1 MNIEVSLGL
10 WQDRPAEEVV
20 GTALIAD
27 ACGYPAVWIGE
38 MATYDAFALATSV
51 GARMS
56 AAALVLGPLPVS
68 VRDPM
73 MIAMG
78 AASVAAL
85 TGRPV
90 SVALGTSSVVL
101 VEQWHGRSRTGA
113 ARTLAE
119 TAEAIRPLLAG
130 ERSDFTGAAVRSR
143 GYRLRL
149 PAPAGGLVIA
159 AFGPAAIETAAR
171 YADRMVV
178 NLVSPQMA
186 GELAASVRAAAD
198 RLGRPAPRVA
208 AWIPAAVD
216 AGAAAIDQVRRGA
229 VAYLAAPGYAE
240 MFERAG
246 FGEVVA
252 YARTRPHPRDLLA
265 AVPDD
270 LVRAVGAFGDAA
282 EVAGRL
288 RAYAEAGIDDLV
300 IVPSA
305 TDADPAA
312 EHTLRT
318 LAPAAG
324 R

>member
-1 MNIEVSLGL
+1 V
-10 WQDRPAEEVV
+10 A
-20 GTALIAD
+20 TALLAD
-27 ACGYPAVWIGE
+27 RCGYPAVWVGE
-38 MATYDAFALATSV
+38 MATYDVFALATSV
-51 GARMS
+51 GSRMS
-56 AAALVLGPLPVS
+56 AASLVLGPLPVS

-101 VEQWHGRSRTGA
+101 VEQWHGRSRSGA
-113 ARTLAE
+113 AKVLAE
-119 TAEAIRPLLAG
+119 TAEAIRPLLRG
-130 ERSDFTGAAVRSR
+130 QRSDFTGAAVRTR

-149 PAPAGGLVIA
+149 PSPGPGLVIA
-159 AFGPAAIETAAR
+159 AFGPAAIEAAAR
-171 YADRMVV
+171 YADRMVI

-186 GELAASVRAAAD
+186 GELSAAVRAAAD

-216 AGAAAIDQVRRGA
+216 AGATAIDQVRRATVG
-229 VAYLAAPGYAE
+229 YLAAPGYAE

-252 YARTRPHPRDLLA
+252 FARSRPHPRELLA

-270 LVRAVGAFGDAA
+270 LVRAVGAFGDAT
-282 EVAGRL
+282 EVADRL
-288 RAYAEAGIDDLV
+288 RAYTEAGVDDIV

-305 TDADPAA
+305 TDVDPAA
-312 EHTLRT
+312 EHTLRA
-318 LAPAAG
+318 LAP
-324 R
+324 